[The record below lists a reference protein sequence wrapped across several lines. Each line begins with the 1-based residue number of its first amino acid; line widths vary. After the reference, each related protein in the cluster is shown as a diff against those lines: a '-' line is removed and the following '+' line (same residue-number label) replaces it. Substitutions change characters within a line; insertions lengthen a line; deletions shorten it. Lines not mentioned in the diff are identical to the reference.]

1 MTEEAKIKASEVES
15 TTKLKFEYTQVL
27 QTLNLQA
34 KEAAA
39 VIEADTAAK
48 AMLAPHFKNFT
59 YPSCV
64 DEINCFCVSLVV

>member
-48 AMLAPHFKNFT
+48 AMLVPF
-59 YPSCV
+59 
-64 DEINCFCVSLVV
+64 